1 MLKLGLHSSRQE
13 SEEVRKGSEYCGGD
27 LSVGSSAEFKNHP
40 KVSQYEI
47 SLQKGTDAVAMNAT
61 QLE

>member
-27 LSVGSSAEFKNHP
+27 KSVGSSAESKNLP
-40 KVSQYEI
+40 KVSQYEN